1 MRQIVQNALKKSLKR
16 GKEKEKLTNV
26 CDAWR
31 ENVSMASCVP
41 TLSNPQR

>member
-16 GKEKEKLTNV
+16 DEDKEKLTNV
-26 CDAWR
+26 CDAWS